1 MTLYR
6 SVYGCGEAEYTV
18 ERSRFMT
25 HVSPAESP
33 EEARLFIA
41 GIKEKYKD
49 ATHNV
54 PAFVCGPGAE
64 HQWASDDG
72 EPQGT
77 SGMPVLKLITGERLT
92 NIAIVI
98 TRYFGGIKLGTGGL
112 ARAYTHAAALGIENA
127 RICEVRESALLRYS
141 FDYSYLSR
149 LRSMAE
155 EGRFEMSDIEYT
167 DTVSALLKCP
177 EELCGAVM
185 SAVSDLTSG
194 KAVLL
199 SESRALG
206 RYLLPEKEDKNL
218 LDVISKLETE

>member
-1 MTLYR
+1 MYLYR
-6 SVYGCGEAEYTV
+6 SVYGPGEAEYTI
-18 ERSRFMT
+18 ERSRFIT

-33 EEARLFIA
+33 EEARAFIA
-41 GIKEKYKD
+41 GIRERYRD

-54 PAFVCGPGAE
+54 PAFVCGAGSE

-77 SGMPVLKLITGERLT
+77 SGMPVLKLITGAGLT
-92 NIAIVI
+92 NVAIVI

-112 ARAYTHAAALGIENA
+112 ARAYTHAASLGIENA

-141 FDYSYLSR
+141 FDYSYLSK
-149 LRSMAE
+149 LRSMSE
-155 EGRFEMSDIEYT
+155 EGRFDMSDIEYT
-167 DTVSALLKCP
+167 DTVSALLRCP
-177 EELCGAVM
+177 AEDSGKVK

-199 SESRALG
+199 SENSAPG
-206 RYLLPEKEDKNL
+206 RYLLCGKDQ
-218 LDVISKLETE
+218 

>member
-1 MTLYR
+1 MYLYR
-6 SVYGCGEAEYTV
+6 SVYGCGEAEYTI
-18 ERSRFMT
+18 ERSRFIA

-33 EEARLFIA
+33 EEARAFIA
-41 GIKEKYKD
+41 GIKERYKD

-54 PAFVCGPGAE
+54 PAFVCGAGSE

-77 SGMPVLKLITGERLT
+77 SGMPVLKLLTAEGLT
-92 NIAIVI
+92 NVAIVI

-112 ARAYTHAAALGIENA
+112 ARAYTHAASLGIENA

-141 FDYSYLSR
+141 FDYSYLSK
-149 LRSMAE
+149 LRSMSD

-167 DTVSALLKCP
+167 EAVSALIKCP
-177 EELCGAVM
+177 EENSASVK

-194 KAVLL
+194 RAVLL
-199 SESRALG
+199 SENSALG
-206 RYLLPEKEDKNL
+206 RYLIQDQ
-218 LDVISKLETE
+218 DR

>member
-1 MTLYR
+1 MPMYLYR
-6 SVYGCGEAEYTV
+6 SVCGPGEAEYTI
-18 ERSRFMT
+18 ERSRFIA

-33 EEARLFIA
+33 EEARAFIA

-54 PAFVCGPGAE
+54 PAFVCGPGSE

-77 SGMPVLKLITGERLT
+77 SGIPVLKLITGQELT
-92 NIAIVI
+92 NLAIVI

-141 FDYSYLSR
+141 FDYSFLSK
-149 LRSMAE
+149 LQSMSE
-155 EGRFEMSDIEYT
+155 EGRFEMSEMEYT
-167 DTVSALLKCP
+167 DTVSALLSCP
-177 EELCGAVM
+177 EENAASVR

-194 KAVLL
+194 RAVLL

-206 RYLLPEKEDKNL
+206 RYP
-218 LDVISKLETE
+218 IQG